1 MIPEEQEVELLR
13 QDLVDVMR
21 RMRKIRVHAWAE
33 QVIYTE
39 YQALD
44 QISRYVQEHPLE
56 PGIKVSTLACDLHI
70 AASAA
75 SRLLGTMEGKK
86 LIARSVDTKD
96 RRNTFVSLTPL
107 GKELLS
113 RASRKMDEL
122 NLRII
127 RRMGAEECRSLIE
140 LWNKLASIMEDEVS
154 AIMEKRR
161 QETEGHS

>member
-21 RMRKIRVHAWAE
+21 RMRKIRVHAWTE

-44 QISRYVQEHPLE
+44 QISRYVQEHPRE

-70 AASAA
+70 AVSAA
-75 SRLLGTMEGKK
+75 SRLLGTMEGKR
-86 LIARSVDTKD
+86 LISRKADTKD
-96 RRNTFVSLTPL
+96 RRNTFVSLTPV
-107 GKELLS
+107 GRELLS
-113 RASRKMDEL
+113 RASGKMDEL

-127 RRMGAEECRSLIE
+127 RRMGPKECRSLIV
-140 LWNKLASIMEDEVS
+140 LWNKLATIMEDEVS
-154 AIMEKRR
+154 ALMEKRR
-161 QETEGHS
+161 QKREEHS